1 VLGVAVGNTEG
12 RTEGEA
18 VGTDVVGGR
27 VGNVVGTLV
36 IQTESPLQTRCNI
49 RYNSSTVRSQ
59 VVSFSCGA
67 TRGVHNP
74 QVFGQILA
82 ITLELQ
88 LQSSLSS
95 RQCFP
100 PGKSPM
106 YPKVYCTPK
115 CPKKS
120 PIIGFGSTTLLAL
133 LNRNNSLTTFK
144 LFSVE
149 KAMSVRARAHGP
161 FKSTGKQV

>member
-1 VLGVAVGNTEG
+1 MGNTEG

-82 ITLELQ
+82 IE
-88 LQSSLSS
+88 
-95 RQCFP
+95 
-100 PGKSPM
+100 
-106 YPKVYCTPK
+106 
-115 CPKKS
+115 
-120 PIIGFGSTTLLAL
+120 
-133 LNRNNSLTTFK
+133 K
-144 LFSVE
+144 LDPFAIFLGRMAEGEE
-149 KAMSVRARAHGP
+149 KERAG
-161 FKSTGKQV
+161 